1 MIIDNTL
8 KTVAYLVA
16 CLETAGKQTTA
27 YERAKTVTE
36 DVVNQMPLTAGDWT
50 KAFLVS
56 HYFVFYVVE
65 GLLPDNTGE
74 VIGKAVDKAKT
85 YAVEFYT
92 KATSKDFTPVY
103 TPYDT
108 AVDLEGSF
116 SMSYSTAKSLLGVTD
131 EEFDLLL
138 SKGLINNTL
147 NNGMVLT
154 SDVMREVK
162 SKGLQ

>member
-65 GLLPDNTGE
+65 SWLPDNTGE
-74 VIGKAVDKAKT
+74 LIGKAVDKAKA
-85 YAVEFYT
+85 YAVMVFE
-92 KATSKDFTPVY
+92 KAQFPERFTPVY

-108 AVDLEGSF
+108 AIDLEQSF
-116 SMSYSTAKSLLGVTD
+116 SMSSGIINKSLLND
-131 EEFDLLL
+131 
-138 SKGLINNTL
+138 
-147 NNGMVLT
+147 GMVLT

-162 SKGLQ
+162 SQGLQ

>member
-65 GLLPDNTGE
+65 GLLPDNAGE
-74 VIGKAVDKAKT
+74 LMGKAVDKTKA
-85 YAVEFYT
+85 YAVEVYN
-92 KATSKDFTPVY
+92 KATTKGFTPEY

-108 AVDLEGSF
+108 AVDLT
-116 SMSYSTAKSLLGVTD
+116 MSYSAAVALLGVTN

-138 SKGLINNTL
+138 SSGIISEALVV
-147 NNGMVLT
+147 GMVLT
-154 SDVMREVK
+154 SDVMREADLRT
-162 SKGLQ
+162 KGFY